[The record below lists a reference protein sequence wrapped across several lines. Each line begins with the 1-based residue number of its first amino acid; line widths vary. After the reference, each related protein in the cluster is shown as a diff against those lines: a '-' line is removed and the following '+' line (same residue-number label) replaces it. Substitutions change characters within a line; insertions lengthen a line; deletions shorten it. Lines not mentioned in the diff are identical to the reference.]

1 MWRQKK
7 NSTPTNRL
15 NILVSVVL
23 LIGVLIG
30 VRLFFLQIIM
40 KDYYEAKAKGQQSVN
55 LILEPRRGNIYLKNK
70 NGEEVAAASTEQ
82 GDTLYLNNKFIIDSG
97 GLLEKLNAVTPI
109 DKDIFSKAISKAND
123 PYEILK
129 RRVTQEEADKILA
142 LAIPGVELESSSWR
156 VYPAGDF
163 LSHVLGFV
171 GSSAT
176 GGADEGRYG
185 IEKYYNNILA
195 GDSSLV
201 TADKDAKGFLI
212 AIVNPLRSDP
222 GGGEDVRLTID
233 PDLQKFIETEIE
245 AARSKWQGKSA
256 GVIIVQPKT
265 GKVLAMAASPS
276 FDPNNY
282 KTEKDLGV
290 FLNPFTQKIF
300 EMGSVFKPLTM
311 AAALNEGALTADT
324 TYIDTGE
331 VKIGSATIKNFDGK
345 SHGKQTMTQVLEESL
360 NTGAVFAMRK
370 LGEQKLKTYF
380 HNYGLGEK
388 LGIDLPGEL
397 KGDLSNLDTGREI
410 EFATASFGQGVAV
423 TPLELAMALSS
434 LGNGGKLMQPYLKDD
449 QNRQP
454 VVIRQVI
461 KPETSVTI
469 SRMLVDVVD
478 MKLAGGKAKID
489 SYSVAAKTGTAQ
501 MPNTGSKGY
510 SGEYLHTFFGYFP
523 AYDPQYLI
531 LLFLER
537 PQGVKYAS
545 QSLTD
550 TFSEIT
556 QFIINYY
563 TLPPD
568 R

>member
-1 MWRQKK
+1 MWLQKK
-7 NSTPTNRL
+7 NSISTNRL
-15 NILVSVVL
+15 NILVSAVL
-23 LIGVLIG
+23 FIGVLIG
-30 VRLFFLQIIM
+30 VRLFFLQIVM
-40 KDYYEAKAKGQQSVN
+40 NDYYENKAKGQQSMS
-55 LILEPRRGNIYLKNK
+55 LTLEARRGNIYLKNK

-82 GDTLYLNNKFIIDSG
+82 GYTLYLNNKFIAGSE
-97 GLLEKLNAVTPI
+97 GLFEKLNAVTPI
-109 DKDIFSKAISKAND
+109 DKEVFSKAVSRAND

-129 RRVTQEEADKILA
+129 RHVSAEEGGKIDA
-142 LAIPGVELESSSWR
+142 LAIPGVGLEDASWR
-156 VYPAGDF
+156 VYPAGNL

-171 GSSAT
+171 GSSD
-176 GGADEGRYG
+176 GSGQYG
-185 IEKYYNNILA
+185 IEKYYNDTLDGENK
-195 GDSSLV
+195 SV
-201 TADKDAKGFLI
+201 VADKDAKGFLI
-212 AIVNPLRSDP
+212 AITNQFGSTPSH
-222 GGGEDVRLTID
+222 GEDIRLTID
-233 PDLQKFIETEIE
+233 PDLQKFIEAEIE
-245 AARSKWQGKSA
+245 AVKIKWSADSA
-256 GVIIVQPKT
+256 GIVIVEPKT
-265 GKVLAMAASPS
+265 GKILAMAAVPS

-282 KTEKDLGV
+282 QNEKDLKV

-311 AAALNEGALTADT
+311 AAALNEGALTENT

-345 SHGKQTMTQVLEESL
+345 SHGRQNMTQVLEESL

-370 LGEQKLKTYF
+370 LGEQKFKTYL

-397 KGDLSNLDTGREI
+397 KGDLSNLDTGREL

-423 TPLELAMALSS
+423 TPIELAMALSS
-434 LGNGGKLMQPYLKDD
+434 LGNGGNLIRPYLRNDPG
-449 QNRQP
+449 REP
-454 VVIRQVI
+454 VVIRRVLS
-461 KPETSVTI
+461 PETSTVI
-469 SRMLVDVVD
+469 SKMLVDVVD
-478 MKLAGGKAKID
+478 MKLAGGEAKID
-489 SYSVAAKTGTAQ
+489 GYSIAAKTGTAQ
-501 MPNTGSKGY
+501 MPNIGAKGY

-545 QSLTD
+545 QSLTAP
-550 TFSEIT
+550 FSKIT

>member
-1 MWRQKK
+1 MWHQKK

-15 NILVSVVL
+15 NILVSAVL

-30 VRLFFLQIIM
+30 VRLFFLQIVM
-40 KDYYEAKAKGQQSVN
+40 KDYYENKARDQQSTS
-55 LILEPRRGNIYLKNK
+55 LTIEAKRGNIYLKNK
-70 NGEEVAAASTEQ
+70 NGEESAAASTER
-82 GDTLYLNNKFIIDSG
+82 GYTLYLNNKFVADSG
-97 GLLEKLNAVTPI
+97 GLFEKLNAVTEI
-109 DKDIFSKAISKAND
+109 DKDIFSKAISKTND

-129 RRVTQEEADKILA
+129 RRITEEEGGKIIE
-142 LAIPGVELESSSWR
+142 LAIPGVELEGSSWR

-171 GSSAT
+171 AE
-176 GGADEGRYG
+176 GAKSGENEGQYG
-185 IEKYYNNILA
+185 IEKYYNGTLA
-195 GDSSLV
+195 GDTGRV
-201 TADKDAKGFLI
+201 TAEKDAKGFLI
-212 AIVNPLRSDP
+212 AIANQLQSAPEE
-222 GGGEDVRLTID
+222 GEDVWLTID
-233 PDLQKFIETEIE
+233 PDLQKFTETEIE
-245 AARSKWQGKSA
+245 AARVKWQGKSA
-256 GVIIVQPKT
+256 GIIIVQPKT
-265 GKVLAMAASPS
+265 GKILAMAAVPS

-282 KTEKDLGV
+282 QKEKDLQV

-324 TYIDTGE
+324 TYFDTGE
-331 VKIGSATIKNFDGK
+331 VKIGPATIKNFDGK
-345 SHGKQTMTQVLEESL
+345 AHGKQTMTQVLEESL

-370 LGEQKLKTYF
+370 LGGQKLKTYF
-380 HNYGLGEK
+380 HNYGLGER
-388 LGIDLPGEL
+388 LGVDLPGEL
-397 KGDLSNLDTGREI
+397 KGDLSNLDSGREI

-434 LGNGGKLMQPYLKDD
+434 LGNGGKLMQPYLRDYP
-449 QNRQP
+449 NHQP
-454 VVIRQVI
+454 VVIRQVLSA
-461 KPETSVTI
+461 ETSSAI
-469 SRMLVDVVD
+469 SKMLVDVVD

-489 SYSVAAKTGTAQ
+489 GYSVAAKTGTAQ

-537 PQGVKYAS
+537 PQGIKYAS

-563 TLPPD
+563 TIPPD